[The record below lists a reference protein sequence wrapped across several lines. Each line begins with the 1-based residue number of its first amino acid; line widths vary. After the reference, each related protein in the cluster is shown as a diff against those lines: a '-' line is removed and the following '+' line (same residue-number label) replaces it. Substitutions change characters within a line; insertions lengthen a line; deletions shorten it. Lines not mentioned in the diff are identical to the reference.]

1 MRQENLL
8 HFEMFL
14 IHFLSSAFK
23 RKFFRFKSNF
33 VLYGSFVC
41 LFQLLTYGKLESV
54 RRYHIIR

>member
-1 MRQENLL
+1 
-8 HFEMFL
+8 MFL

-23 RKFFRFKSNF
+23 IKIFRFKSNF